1 MNDGKNTKN
10 NIKEGL
16 ILSPEQN
23 AVQNKLEQ
31 KINNF
36 LQPNFNNKQNEN
48 FSSKPEIS
56 VKPSNKSYNQ
66 TSEKKITQ
74 NSTPIHHQ
82 HQTER
87 FETPKSNW
95 KRESPA
101 NSPWERPSTPI
112 IERAPLRPNINIQA
126 TPFPDLMPPKR
137 NEKKRKEENQETEE
151 ERPYTPL
158 TEITNYKIAK
168 PPPSAAPTQPIQK
181 SPRNIKQSN
190 AQSQS
195 QLQHKQPSSFL
206 RPPKTAADTRSLRL
220 SALRLQDISG
230 LPDSEYD
237 TLIADFADE
246 RRRCIFSHNFQDS
259 KHLTDVIN
267 HLCQCQVKQRK
278 ENAQME
284 AIKQYEET
292 VRKFEEDLK
301 AFDTETKQQL
311 QENRNKFLDQ
321 FSKLAAQ
328 HRAEQ
333 IDLQQRWSTKAKL
346 RQYAHA
352 SQELIQMRKQLKQEI
367 IAERFDA
374 AQEYQKRIIF
384 LEERDKRNAH
394 AAMQR
399 DFDTASDQ
407 LQAKQNQDVMFLK
420 EQLKQT
426 ERQII
431 QRREK
436 LRAAFLNRAKK
447 IEQQRDIVQDP
458 EKVWNQLVMQRRD
471 ELAKGNETRRSMPS
485 RRIRMSDM
493 EGNNRLYPHN
503 TSDTSITLPPLN
515 FSRLPKTP
523 KTTRPYYKTNPPP
536 RNYRR

>member
-1 MNDGKNTKN
+1 MNEGKNQKN
-10 NIKEGL
+10 NKKEE
-16 ILSPEQN
+16 ITLSPEQN
-23 AVQNKLEQ
+23 AIQNKLEQ
-31 KINNF
+31 RINNF
-36 LQPNFNNKQNEN
+36 LQPNFGNNKSQQNEN
-48 FSSKPEIS
+48 FSFKPENSI
-56 VKPSNKSYNQ
+56 KPKSPNYNQ
-66 TSEKKITQ
+66 TEQLNIPQ
-74 NSTPIHHQ
+74 STTIIHQKHIE
-82 HQTER
+82 TER
-87 FETPKSNW
+87 FETPKSSW
-95 KRESPA
+95 KRETPES
-101 NSPWERPSTPI
+101 SPWERPSTPI
-112 IERAPLRPNINIQA
+112 IERTPKQRNINIKS
-126 TPFPDLMPPKR
+126 TPFPELLPQ
-137 NEKKRKEENQETEE
+137 NAKKKEDED
-151 ERPYTPL
+151 RPYTPL

-168 PPPSAAPTQPIQK
+168 PPATAMPLSHEEKKNPRTNMQKNSIQESK
-181 SPRNIKQSN
+181 NKQ
-190 AQSQS
+190 QKP
-195 QLQHKQPSSFL
+195 LQ
-206 RPPKTAADTRSLRL
+206 PPKTAIDTRSLRL

-230 LPDSEYD
+230 LPDNEYD

-246 RRRCIFSHNFQDS
+246 RRRCIFSNNFQDS

-278 ENAQME
+278 ENAQKE

-333 IDLQQRWSTKAKL
+333 IDLQQRWSTKAKM

-352 SQELIQMRKQLKQEI
+352 SQELIQARKQLKQEI
-367 IAERFDA
+367 IAERFDVA
-374 AQEYQKRIIF
+374 EQYQKKIMY
-384 LEERDKRNAH
+384 LEERDRRNAH

-399 DFDTASDQ
+399 DFDIATDQ
-407 LQAKQNQDVMFLK
+407 LQSKQNQDIMFLK

-431 QRREK
+431 QKREK

-458 EKVWNQLVMQRRD
+458 EKVWNQLAMQRRD

-523 KTTRPYYKTNPPP
+523 KTARPYYKTNPPP
-536 RNYRR
+536 RRYGP